1 MTLWELNFLRNLFH
15 DTRPIKW
22 TPLQHISLWFD
33 YIWCCWYRRCCWQT
47 MMSKLLTMRFMIML
61 MRLLHPKFF
70 SWWCCCIHS
79 VRAALTDRGWLDYH
93 SHGQQPSTILR
104 LCIISILILFA
115 IECNL
120 INRSIMDCRDLCFS
134 PLLSKSCHFLGL
146 LSRLKW
152 GSEQRISVEAK
163 LRLLSKC
170 PPILFPLDWS
180 VVRVC
185 IPDILKQI
193 RAV

>member
-1 MTLWELNFLRNLFH
+1 M
-15 DTRPIKW
+15 DTSSTYIFMIW
-22 TPLQHISLWFD
+22 LHMMLLISE
-33 YIWCCWYRRCCWQT
+33 
-47 MMSKLLTMRFMIML
+47 MLLTNNDVKVVDNEV
-61 MRLLHPKFF
+61 HDNVDEVVASKVFF
-70 SWWCCCIHS
+70 SRWCCCIHS

-120 INRSIMDCRDLCFS
+120 INRSIKDCRDLCFS